1 MDLSELKLIVK
12 YTAKYKKSIFFI
24 TSLAIICTFFETI
37 NIGLLVP
44 LLQLINSTSTPTGNL
59 WDILGQFFSIIHLEL
74 NFINL
79 LVFLVFLF
87 IFGQILSFYKK
98 KMQVTLRF
106 RFIADIK
113 NYIFSNVLK
122 ADLLYHYSQKGGQF
136 INILNTEAESAG
148 TSIFQLTELL
158 TNSLLILA
166 YIVMLVYIS
175 PELTT
180 LCFIIGLISLL
191 LLNLVLARSKAMA
204 VDVVEVNTRMNEF
217 TSERFDLLKLI
228 KIFSTETTETREFYR
243 HSDAYARQ
251 GSLFQ
256 TNGML
261 IESIFQVIMFTL
273 AVVILIISSLVL
285 KMSLPLI
292 LVYIFILIR
301 LSDPLRQINQ
311 KRHEL
316 AGNIASLQKIDRIL
330 MESQNSTTIKNGQ
343 IDFRGINDKITL
355 DQISFSYQEGVR
367 VLHAISLEIK
377 KNEMVAL
384 VGASGGGKSTL
395 VDLII
400 RLIEPDEG
408 SIKIDGMDINMFDLS
423 SYRRK
428 IGFVSQDSYLINESI
443 LLNITY
449 GYDTVSRERAME
461 VAKLVNAHEFITQL
475 PNAYDTEI
483 GDKGVKLSGG
493 QKQRISLA
501 RALYREPELL
511 ILDEATSALD
521 SESERIIQESII
533 RLKHKYTIIAIA
545 HRLSTIQNSDKIV
558 VIEKGSNIETGSHD
572 ELLKRNGNYAKYYA
586 LQHENKITD
595 NS

>member
-1 MDLSELKLIVK
+1 
-12 YTAKYKKSIFFI
+12 
-24 TSLAIICTFFETI
+24 
-37 NIGLLVP
+37 
-44 LLQLINSTSTPTGNL
+44 
-59 WDILGQFFSIIHLEL
+59 
-74 NFINL
+74 
-79 LVFLVFLF
+79 
-87 IFGQILSFYKK
+87 
-98 KMQVTLRF
+98 
-106 RFIADIK
+106 
-113 NYIFSNVLK
+113 
-122 ADLLYHYSQKGGQF
+122 
-136 INILNTEAESAG
+136 
-148 TSIFQLTELL
+148 
-158 TNSLLILA
+158 
-166 YIVMLVYIS
+166 
-175 PELTT
+175 
-180 LCFIIGLISLL
+180 
-191 LLNLVLARSKAMA
+191 
-204 VDVVEVNTRMNEF
+204 
-217 TSERFDLLKLI
+217 
-228 KIFSTETTETREFYR
+228 
-243 HSDAYARQ
+243 
-251 GSLFQ
+251 
-256 TNGML
+256 
-261 IESIFQVIMFTL
+261 
-273 AVVILIISSLVL
+273 
-285 KMSLPLI
+285 
-292 LVYIFILIR
+292 
-301 LSDPLRQINQ
+301 
-311 KRHEL
+311 
-316 AGNIASLQKIDRIL
+316 
-330 MESQNSTTIKNGQ
+330 
-343 IDFRGINDKITL
+343 
-355 DQISFSYQEGVR
+355 
-367 VLHAISLEIK
+367 
-377 KNEMVAL
+377 MVAL